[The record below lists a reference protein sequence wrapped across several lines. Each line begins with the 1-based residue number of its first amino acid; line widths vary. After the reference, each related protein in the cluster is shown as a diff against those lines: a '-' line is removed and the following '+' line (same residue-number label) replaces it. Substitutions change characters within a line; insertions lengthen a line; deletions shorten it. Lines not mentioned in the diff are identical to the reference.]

1 MHILSLIRS
10 FYRSVKI
17 NYSLDINI
25 DIYHLIFFKT
35 SFDFNV
41 SSDDLNF
48 GSQKG

>member
-48 GSQKG
+48 GSQIG